1 MSKCLRLMLYAH
13 DFFPSVGGVQTIV
26 LQLAR
31 GIAGRSASPEQP
43 CGFEVTLVTETPGTH
58 EDDRLLPFR
67 VVREPGFWELAG
79 LLRKSDVVHL
89 AGPAL
94 LPLSMG
100 LLFGKPVVVEHHG
113 FHSICPNGQ
122 LLYEPH
128 ETPCPGHFMAGRY
141 AKCVQCNAK
150 TVGFLR
156 SLRMF
161 LLTPFRRWL
170 SNRASRNIA
179 PTKWLENLLNL
190 RRSKTI
196 VHGISLGAV
205 TPSAE
210 ASVCAFA
217 YQGRLVSTK
226 GVGVL
231 LEAFQRV
238 CHERDGLSLTIIGS
252 GPAEASLKAAAGK
265 VNGRVE
271 FLDYV
276 PEEELHRALAKAATV
291 VMPSLGGEVFGLVAA
306 ENMLRGKLL
315 IVSDL
320 GALRE
325 VVGDTGFVFPAGD
338 ASTLADRM
346 RQVLDNPSEAAAMGR
361 AARARAMQA
370 FNLESM
376 IEAHASTYREAFL
389 RRGG

>member
-1 MSKCLRLMLYAH
+1 MSKSLKLMLYAH
-13 DFFPSVGGVQTIV
+13 NFLPSVGGVQTIV

-31 GIAGRSASPEQP
+31 GIAGRTASPGKS
-43 CGFEVTLVTETPGTH
+43 CRFEVTLVTETPGP
-58 EDDRLLPFR
+58 EENDRSLPFR
-67 VVREPGFWELAG
+67 VVRKPGFWKLAG
-79 LLRKSDVVHL
+79 LVRKSDVVHL

-122 LLYEPH
+122 LLYEPD
-128 ETPCPGHFMAGRY
+128 ESPCPGHFMAGRY

-150 TVGFLR
+150 ILGSSG

-161 LLTPFRRWL
+161 LLTPIRRWL
-170 SNRASRNIA
+170 SNRASKNIT
-179 PTKWLENLLNL
+179 PTEWLEDLLHL
-190 RRSKTI
+190 RRSRTI
-196 VHGISLGAV
+196 VHGISTGSGS
-205 TPSAE
+205 PSAE
-210 ASVCAFA
+210 ASVSAFA

-231 LEAFQRV
+231 LEAFRRL
-238 CHERDGLSLTIIGS
+238 CHERDGLCLTIIGS
-252 GPAEASLKAAAGK
+252 GPAEASLKAAAAN

-276 PEEELHRALAKAATV
+276 PENELDRALANAATV

-325 VVGDTGFVFPAGD
+325 VVGDAGFIFPAGD
-338 ASTLADRM
+338 ASALADRM
-346 RQVLDNPSEAAAMGR
+346 RRALDHPTDALAMGR

-376 IEAHASTYREAFL
+376 IEAHASTYQEAFL
-389 RRGG
+389 RKGG

>member
-1 MSKCLRLMLYAH
+1 MSKCIKLVLYAH
-13 DFFPSVGGVQTIV
+13 DSLPSVGGVQRIV
-26 LQLAR
+26 LHLAR
-31 GIAGRSASPEQP
+31 GIAGRTASSEQP
-43 CGFEVTLVTETPGTH
+43 CGFEVTLVTETPGTQ
-58 EDDRLLPFR
+58 EEDRLLPFR
-67 VVREPGFWELAG
+67 VVREPGFWKLAG

-100 LLFGKPVVVEHHG
+100 LLLGKPVVVEHHG

-122 LLYEPH
+122 LLYEPD
-128 ETPCPGHFMAGRY
+128 ETPCPGHYMAGRY

-150 TVGFLR
+150 SLGFLR
-156 SLRMF
+156 SVRMF

-170 SNRASRNIA
+170 SNRASRNIT
-179 PTKWLENLLNL
+179 PTKWLENLLHL
-190 RRSKTI
+190 RRSRTI
-196 VHGISLGAV
+196 VHGISPDAG

-210 ASVCAFA
+210 ASVSTFA

-231 LEAFQRV
+231 LEAFRRL
-238 CHERDGLSLTIIGS
+238 CHEREGLCLTIIGS
-252 GPAEASLKAAAGK
+252 GPADASLRATAAK
-265 VNGRVE
+265 VNGHVE

-320 GALRE
+320 GALHE
-325 VVGDTGFVFPAGD
+325 VVSDTGFVFSVGD
-338 ASTLADRM
+338 ASALADRM
-346 RQVLDNPSEAAAMGR
+346 RRVLDNPSEAAAMGR

-370 FNLESM
+370 FSMESM
-376 IEAHASTYREAFL
+376 IEAHAATYREAFV
-389 RRGG
+389 RKGG